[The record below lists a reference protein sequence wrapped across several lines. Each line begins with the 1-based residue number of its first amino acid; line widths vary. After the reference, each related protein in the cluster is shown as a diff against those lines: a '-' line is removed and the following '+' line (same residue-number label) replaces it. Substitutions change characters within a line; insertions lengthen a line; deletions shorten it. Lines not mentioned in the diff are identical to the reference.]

1 MMGYFAFFAPLPEIF
16 LAQSVMP
23 IVNWA
28 LIAPEVI
35 VCLAA
40 VIVMFVDAFVR
51 PTQRWITGGIAMA
64 GIVVAAV
71 ATVLLWANGI
81 GATAPADAFN
91 GMIVLDELR
100 LGFTLIFLLV
110 SGLTLLISTVWVGG
124 ENLPAGEF
132 HSLLLFATVGMMLM
146 ASGNDLVIIFLGL
159 EILSIATYVMA
170 GFRRTDIR
178 SNESSLKYFILG
190 SFSSAFLLY
199 GIALIYGATSIAEPG
214 PGGSLNRI
222 VAGTTNI
229 AEIATRINQAQYP
242 ALLYAGA
249 AMMLVGFGFKIA
261 TAPFHIWTPDV
272 YEGAPTPVTAFMAAG
287 PKAAGFASFIRV
299 FVFGLPF
306 VVSASSASGGNL
318 HQLWV
323 SALAVMAA
331 LTMILGNV
339 VAIVQ
344 NNVKRMLAYS
354 SIAHAGY
361 ALVGVVAA
369 GVSTDPAKR
378 NLALSSVIFYLL
390 TYAVMN
396 IGAFTVVQV
405 IARSGDRRTAI
416 EDYRGIGF
424 ESPVLAFSLSLFM
437 LSLLGMPLT
446 AGFMGKIMVF
456 GAAIDQKYYGLVV
469 IGVLNT
475 ALSAY
480 YYLRLIIV
488 MFFGERT
495 MAWNPPRV
503 PASVALALVITV
515 LGVLY
520 LGIFP
525 GRIINALQ
533 TRIESQLFTEK
544 ISRQDA
550 KTPSQR

>member
-1 MMGYFAFFAPLPEIF
+1 MMPVI
-16 LAQSVMP
+16 
-23 IVNWA
+23 NWS
-28 LIAPEVI
+28 LIAPELF
-35 VCLAA
+35 VCAAA
-40 VIVMFVDAFVR
+40 VLVMLVDAFAR
-51 PTQRWITGGIAMA
+51 PTQRWITGGISLA
-64 GIVVAAV
+64 GLILGGVASV
-71 ATVLLWANGI
+71 CLWAY
-81 GATAPADAFN
+81 GAPSADAFN

-110 SGLTLLISTVWVGG
+110 SALTLLLSTVWI
-124 ENLPAGEF
+124 ENEQLPAGEF

-159 EILSIATYVMA
+159 EILSIATYVLA

-199 GIALIYGATSIAEPG
+199 GIAFVYGATSIAEPG
-214 PGGSLNRI
+214 LGGSLNRI
-222 VAGTTNI
+222 VPGTTNI
-229 AEIATRINQAQYP
+229 AEIASRIDQAQYP

-287 PKAAGFASFIRV
+287 PKAAGFASFMRV

-306 VVSASSASGGNL
+306 VVSASGSPAGSL
-318 HQLWV
+318 HQTWV
-323 SALAVMAA
+323 GTLMVMAI
-331 LTMILGNV
+331 LTMTLGNV

-361 ALVGVVAA
+361 ALVGFVAA
-369 GVSTDPAKR
+369 GAATDLAQR
-378 NLALSSVIFYLL
+378 NKAITSVMFYLL

-396 IGAFTVVQV
+396 IGAFAVVQLV
-405 IARSGDRRTAI
+405 ARSGDRRTSF
-416 EDYRGIGF
+416 EDYSGIGF

-446 AGFMGKIMVF
+446 AGFIGKIMVF
-456 GAAIDQKYYGLVV
+456 GAAVDQGYYVLVV

-475 ALSAY
+475 AVSAY
-480 YYLRLIIV
+480 YYLRLIVV

-495 MAWNPPRV
+495 TAWNAPRI
-503 PASVALALVITV
+503 PASVAVTLALTV

-520 LGIFP
+520 LGVFP
-525 GRIINALQ
+525 GRLINAFQ
-533 TRIESQLFTEK
+533 TK
-544 ISRQDA
+544 IQSPVVTQTQTQVT
-550 KTPSQR
+550 K

>member
-1 MMGYFAFFAPLPEIF
+1 MMSCIASFAYFAFLREIF
-16 LAQSVMP
+16 FAQSMMP
-23 IVNWA
+23 IINWS

-35 VCLAA
+35 VCIAA
-40 VIVMFVDAFVR
+40 VVVMLVDAFVR
-51 PTQRWITGGIAMA
+51 PTQRWITGAISLV
-64 GIVVAAV
+64 GIVAGAVSTIWLWSTGTVA
-71 ATVLLWANGI
+71 
-81 GATAPADAFN
+81 ADAFN

-110 SGLTLLISTVWVGG
+110 SGLTLLLSTVWVHG

-146 ASGNDLVIIFLGL
+146 ASGNDLVIVFLGL

-170 GFRRTDIR
+170 GFRRTDVR

-214 PGGSLNRI
+214 PGGTVSRVI
-222 VAGTTNI
+222 AGTTNI
-229 AEIATRINQAQYP
+229 AEIATRISQAQYP
-242 ALLYAGA
+242 ALLFAGA

-287 PKAAGFASFIRV
+287 PKAAGFASFMRV
-299 FVFGLPF
+299 FIFGLPF
-306 VVSASSASGGNL
+306 VVSASTASGASL
-318 HQLWV
+318 HQVWV
-323 SALAVMAA
+323 TTLVAMAI
-331 LTMILGNV
+331 LTMTLGNV

-361 ALVGVVAA
+361 ALVGFVAA
-369 GVSTDPAKR
+369 GSTDPTQR
-378 NLALSSVIFYLL
+378 NAAITSVMFYLL

-396 IGAFTVVQV
+396 IGAFAVVQL
-405 IARSGDRRTAI
+405 IARSGDRRTSI

-456 GAAIDQKYYGLVV
+456 GSAIDQKYYVLVV

-475 ALSAY
+475 AISAY

-495 MAWNPPRV
+495 MAWSAPRI

-525 GRIINALQ
+525 GRVINALQ
-533 TRIESQLFTEK
+533 TRIETKLFTKELNH
-544 ISRQDA
+544 RLH
-550 KTPSQR
+550 R

>member
-1 MMGYFAFFAPLPEIF
+1 MTSI
-16 LAQSVMP
+16 LAQSLMP
-23 IVNWA
+23 VINWA

-35 VCLAA
+35 VCAAA
-40 VIVMFVDAFVR
+40 VLVMLVDAFLH
-51 PTQRWITGGIAMA
+51 PTQRWITGSISLVGLALA
-64 GIVVAAV
+64 
-71 ATVLLWANGI
+71 
-81 GATAPADAFN
+81 ATATIFLWLNGTTASDAFN

-100 LGFTLIFLLV
+100 LSFTLIFLLV
-110 SGLTLLISTVWVGG
+110 SALTLLTSTVWVQG
-124 ENLPAGEF
+124 EQLPAGEF

-170 GFRRTDIR
+170 GFRRTDVR

-199 GIALIYGATSIAEPG
+199 GIALVYGATSIAEPG
-214 PGGSLNRI
+214 PGGPVTGI

-229 AEIATRINQAQYP
+229 AEIASRINQAQYP
-242 ALLYAGA
+242 ALLFAGA

-261 TAPFHIWTPDV
+261 TAPFHVWTPDV

-306 VVSASSASGGNL
+306 AVSASSMASGNL
-318 HQLWV
+318 NQAWV
-323 SALAVMAA
+323 TTLMMMAI
-331 LTMILGNV
+331 LTMTVGNV

-344 NNVKRMLAYS
+344 NNVKRLLAYS

-361 ALVGVVAA
+361 ALVGCVAA
-369 GVSTDPAKR
+369 GAATDPLQR
-378 NLALSSVIFYLL
+378 NKAITSVVFYLL

-396 IGAFTVVQV
+396 IGAFAVVQL
-405 IARSGDRRTAI
+405 IARSGDRRTAV

-456 GAAIDQKYYGLVV
+456 GVAIEQQFYELVV
-469 IGVLNT
+469 IAVLNT
-475 ALSAY
+475 AISAY

-495 MAWNPPRV
+495 MAWSAPKI

-525 GRIINALQ
+525 GRVINALQ
-533 TRIESQLFTEK
+533 TRIESQVMTK
-544 ISRQDA
+544 R
-550 KTPSQR
+550 

>member
-1 MMGYFAFFAPLPEIF
+1 MSSI
-16 LAQSVMP
+16 LAQSTMP
-23 IVNWA
+23 VISWA

-35 VCLAA
+35 VCAAA
-40 VIVMFVDAFVR
+40 VLVMLVDAFVR
-51 PTQRWITGGIAMA
+51 PTQRWITGSIALVGLA
-64 GIVVAAV
+64 FAAV
-71 ATVLLWANGI
+71 ASVSLWLNG
-81 GATAPADAFN
+81 TASLDAFN
-91 GMIVLDELR
+91 GMIALDELR
-100 LGFTLIFLLV
+100 LSFTLVFLLV
-110 SGLTLLISTVWVGG
+110 SALTLLISTVWVQG
-124 ENLPAGEF
+124 EQLPAGEF
-132 HSLLLFATVGMMLM
+132 HSLLLFATAGMMLM

-170 GFRRTDIR
+170 GFRRTDVR

-199 GIALIYGATSIAEPG
+199 GIALVYGATSIAEIG
-214 PGGSLNRI
+214 PGGSLTGI

-229 AEIATRINQAQYP
+229 PEIASRIHQAQYP
-242 ALLYAGA
+242 ALLFAGA

-306 VVSASSASGGNL
+306 VVSTSTVSTGNL
-318 HQLWV
+318 NQAWVTTLWV
-323 SALAVMAA
+323 MAI
-331 LTMILGNV
+331 LTMSLGNV

-361 ALVGVVAA
+361 ALVGFVAA
-369 GVSTDPAKR
+369 GATSDPGQRSNAIS
-378 NLALSSVIFYLL
+378 AVVFYLL

-396 IGAFTVVQV
+396 IGAFAVVQL
-405 IARSGDRRTAI
+405 IARSGDRRTSV

-446 AGFMGKIMVF
+446 AGFIGKIMVF
-456 GAAIDQKYYGLVV
+456 RAAIDQQFYGLVI

-475 ALSAY
+475 AISAY

-495 MAWNPPRV
+495 MAWSAPRI

-525 GRIINALQ
+525 GRVISALQ
-533 TRIESQLFTEK
+533 RK
-544 ISRQDA
+544 INPQITQTTLR
-550 KTPSQR
+550 TP

>member
-1 MMGYFAFFAPLPEIF
+1 MNAL
-16 LAQSVMP
+16 LAQASLP
-23 IVNWA
+23 NINWA
-28 LIAPEVI
+28 IIAPEVV
-35 VCLAA
+35 VCIAA
-40 VIVMFVDAFVR
+40 VIVMMVDAFAR
-51 PTQRWITGGIAMA
+51 PTQRWVTGGISMA
-64 GIVVAAV
+64 GLFG
-71 ATVLLWANGI
+71 ATVLTIWLWSSGLN
-81 GATAPADAFN
+81 TTEAFG

-100 LGFTLIFLLV
+100 LGFTLVFLLV
-110 SGLTLLISTVWVGG
+110 SFLTLLLSNVWV
-124 ENLPAGEF
+124 ETEKLPAGEF

-146 ASGNDLVIIFLGL
+146 ASGGDLVIIFLGL

-170 GFRRTDIR
+170 GFRRTDVR

-214 PGGSLNRI
+214 PGGSLSRI

-229 AEIATRINQAQYP
+229 AEIATRVGQAQYP
-242 ALLYAGA
+242 ALLFAGA

-306 VVSASSASGGNL
+306 VVSASNATAGNL

-323 SALAVMAA
+323 SVLVIMAI
-331 LTMILGNV
+331 LTMTLGNV

-361 ALVGVVAA
+361 ALVGFIAA
-369 GVSTDPAKR
+369 GGASDPTQR
-378 NLALSSVIFYLL
+378 NSAITAVIFYLL

-396 IGAFTVVQV
+396 IGAFAVVQL

-446 AGFMGKIMVF
+446 AGFIGKIMVF
-456 GAAIDQKYYGLVV
+456 GAAIEQGYYVLVV

-475 ALSAY
+475 AVSAY

-495 MAWNPPRV
+495 TAWQAPRI
-503 PASVALALVITV
+503 PASVAVTLVLTV

-520 LGIFP
+520 LGVFP
-525 GRIINALQ
+525 GRVINAFQ
-533 TRIESQLFTEK
+533 TKIESQLFTQTQTQK
-544 ISRQDA
+544 
-550 KTPSQR
+550 